1 LRQNHRKHPTAAA
14 DHRPRFCGSPLRPI
28 DASARLAGSIFEGRL
43 RPRPGLRAG
52 RLNNRRAH
60 GHSGRAAHDPSATVH
75 APAGTF
81 YLLRT
86 LKTALATSEEGTQM
100 AKALTRTPA
109 ELVLLSG
116 LTALLMML
124 VLSGCNTVEGM
135 GEDVSAAGGAMSDT
149 ADDVKDEM

>member
-1 LRQNHRKHPTAAA
+1 M
-14 DHRPRFCGSPLRPI
+14 
-28 DASARLAGSIFEGRL
+28 
-43 RPRPGLRAG
+43 RPG
-52 RLNNRRAH
+52 
-60 GHSGRAAHDPSATVH
+60 
-75 APAGTF
+75 GTF

-86 LKTALATSEEGTQM
+86 LKMASATSEEGTQM

-135 GEDVSAAGGAMSDT
+135 GEDVSAAGGAVSDT